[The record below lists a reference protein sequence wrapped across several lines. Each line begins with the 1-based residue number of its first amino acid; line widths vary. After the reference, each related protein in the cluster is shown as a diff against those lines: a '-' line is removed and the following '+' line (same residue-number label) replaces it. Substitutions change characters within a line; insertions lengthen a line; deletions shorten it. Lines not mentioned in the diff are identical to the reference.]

1 VRRHPLREL
10 WVRDASVFVLR
21 WPAPVL
27 AVALAGLPAYELG
40 SSLRTG
46 QFGSTEAW
54 LLCCLAGAGLAAFAI
69 REQRLEA
76 LRRALPAFLAA
87 LVLGCAV
94 VAYAAVQ
101 SGGSPAVP
109 FFRLRFLLTQFL
121 FYFPVCFVLE
131 EVVFRGA
138 LDAHVAQPGTTGAG
152 AWMSAILV
160 SVLWGL
166 WHLPLAGANE
176 SFGSAAVTAV
186 AVHTLIG
193 VPLSFCWRKGGTLVL
208 PCGGACF
215 DRCLPQYCS
224 LAEKM
229 NRQDAEDAKKIKV
242 RNRSGGPL
250 RPSRCSCGV
259 VSPSPRSI
267 PGGFLAVLAYP
278 SRGY

>member
-1 VRRHPLREL
+1 VPAAFFSARRPVECAGFVAIWMACGWALPVNANEYLLLGVPLLAVFQLGVRRHPLREL
-10 WVRDASVFVLR
+10 WVRDARVFALR

-87 LVLGCAV
+87 LALGCAV

-138 LDAHVAQPGTTGAG
+138 LDAHVAQPGTTGAR
-152 AWMSAILV
+152 AWMSAVLV
-160 SVLWGL
+160 SVLWGV

-176 SFGSAAVTAV
+176 SFGSAALTTV

-208 PCGGACF
+208 PAAAHA
-215 DRCLPQYCS
+215 LI
-224 LAEKM
+224 
-229 NRQDAEDAKKIKV
+229 DAY
-242 RNRSGGPL
+242 RNT
-250 RPSRCSCGV
+250 
-259 VSPSPRSI
+259 
-267 PGGFLAVLAYP
+267 VL
-278 SRGY
+278 